1 MKPGGVI
8 EAVGA
13 DAAEAVDVG
22 MLGAES
28 KAGGGKMASAGEAT
42 ILVEA
47 GGVEMVW
54 TGTDDPEMVWTG
66 TDDPEMVWTDADD
79 EAGAGAGAVG
89 ADVGVDVGAEAGM
102 IGVEAGV
109 SVDVGAKAKVV
120 VGAEAGADE

>member
-47 GGVEMVW
+47 GGV
-54 TGTDDPEMVWTG
+54 EMVWTG